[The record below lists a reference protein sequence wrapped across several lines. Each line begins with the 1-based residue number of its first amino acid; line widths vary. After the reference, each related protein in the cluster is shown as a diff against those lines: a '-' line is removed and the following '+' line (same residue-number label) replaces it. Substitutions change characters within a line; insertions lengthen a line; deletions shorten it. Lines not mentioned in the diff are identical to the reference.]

1 MHWVCGGPK
10 ASVGQGRKSCALLIV
25 TVLIESHNEMSKVHM
40 ASCHHTGP
48 LGIKLV
54 LDYIVLLELQ
64 CASAL
69 LDFFLYVLYFLSL
82 FLFNTIVQME
92 KIIQNKHPN
101 TALILTLCS
110 NFPYLIE
117 M

>member
-1 MHWVCGGPK
+1 MCGGPK

-54 LDYIVLLELQ
+54 LDYIVLLELY
-64 CASAL
+64 CASAI
-69 LDFFLYVLYFLSL
+69 LDFFLCV
-82 FLFNTIVQME
+82 
-92 KIIQNKHPN
+92 
-101 TALILTLCS
+101 
-110 NFPYLIE
+110 
-117 M
+117 